1 MGNTVFTCTQCTG
14 RATLMM
20 PVRVAILFD
29 DNLPAAPYAIVDGAP
44 ESSGMILFQPN
55 ERAAVKIKGRNS
67 SVHPSFKPP
76 SQTPSKS
83 TGKSLSRDAAA
94 PLVFHAATVVVLSTA
109 TLADVEGV
117 LFLHLA
123 DRLNAHA
130 VQHGAART
138 EGTTRTVRC
147 TMDLH
152 YRHDADALELEGTD
166 ECIRVLIGTSFT

>member
-1 MGNTVFTCTQCTG
+1 
-14 RATLMM
+14 MM

-76 SQTPSKS
+76 SPTASKS

-138 EGTTRTVRC
+138 EGTTRTVLLFDAPWAC
-147 TMDLH
+147 TTVMMPMH
-152 YRHDADALELEGTD
+152 
-166 ECIRVLIGTSFT
+166 